1 MKKVLGLLHPVLWL
15 HVGGV
20 INFLGR
26 VDGGLDVVQEGSTS
40 RLGVV
45 DQDAKGVVSL
55 DDECV
60 HVRNEVVLDRR
71 GVCGMLLLNDTLG
84 ALVAKDEVNL
94 RGSRKQQKEKQNR
107 QRS

>member
-20 INFLGR
+20 VDFLGR
-26 VDGGLDVVQEGSTS
+26 VDGRLDVVQEGSTS

-94 RGSRKQQKEKQNR
+94 RVTKTRKGETE
-107 QRS
+107 